1 LTELQ
6 REGKIRHIG
15 ISETSVEQYE
25 RAKAAATI
33 VSVQNLYNVE
43 DRSAEDVLEACE
55 RDGIAFL
62 PWFPLGGKGAPKHAA
77 LRRIAAAHGATV
89 TQVAL
94 TWLLARSP
102 VILPIP
108 GTSSIAHFDE
118 NLAAADLALTGEE
131 LAELA

>member
-1 LTELQ
+1 M
-6 REGKIRHIG
+6 
-15 ISETSVEQYE
+15 
-25 RAKAAATI
+25 
-33 VSVQNLYNVE
+33 SVQNLYNVAG
-43 DRSAEDVLEACE
+43 RSAEDVLEACE

-62 PWFPLGGKGAPKHAA
+62 PWFPLGGKGAPRHAA

-94 TWLLARSP
+94 SWLLARSP

-118 NLAAADLALTGEE
+118 NLAAADLVLTDDE